1 MRLTPRR
8 ALLAALAVL
17 AAAGCSITEDRL
29 VFGPGPPALGL
40 VDPGWS
46 VEHPISG
53 EESLLGACLGPD
65 GEAWLVGTGGL
76 VLHDDGRG
84 WRREDTAGVD
94 AALGTVIAVDGGAF
108 AAGADGVV
116 LRREGRAWVREAT
129 GSDADLRALAVDA
142 HGVLWAAGSDGAL
155 LRREAGGW
163 TAVAVPDLGG
173 GGHCRANLTS
183 LAVLGDTLVVASD
196 AGEVLAHAD
205 GGWRRLGSF
214 APYGVIQ
221 LAAAATG
228 ELFVSTGD
236 LHCYAQGRWNP
247 VALDQDVRLLAA
259 AGTVLLMSR
268 AYSWVSARFLAAQ
281 PDSSNWSVDMAGA
294 PTAICL
300 DAAGRAL
307 AVDAGGGIARRVA
320 GAWAQDP
327 AGRLGTGRLFTLL
340 DGSCV
345 LVAGGRFLVRDEE
358 GGWRALEDHGAAPR
372 QYGSFHLDGVSRS
385 DFYVCTNWPWQVW
398 RFDGNWTELPLPLP
412 APPGIFDWEPKKSF
426 LVDSEGIPW
435 LSSYSQMPVGGGAT
449 LVERDIWR
457 WVRGAWSR
465 ASNPRGERGWNLQR
479 TASGQV
485 FAHGAWGAAYW
496 QRDGWRGVP
505 GIVPDKMGR
514 LWLAGR
520 GPAPL
525 VALRGEDWLARTSP
539 WDTTAA
545 WEGFGFSTFSYE
557 FGAVEGR
564 GGIYV
569 QPQDVH
575 GIRRLGAD
583 TRGEWGWAYATG
595 ELPEAMYSLHVEREG
610 SLIAVGSES
619 GRVYCYRP
627 PASPFNRAP

>member
-29 VFGPGPPALGL
+29 VFGPGPPVLGL
-40 VDPGWS
+40 ADPGWT

-53 EESLLGACLGPD
+53 EESPLGACLGPD

-94 AALGTVIAVDGGAF
+94 ATLTAVIAVDEGTF
-108 AAGADGVV
+108 AAGAGGVV
-116 LRREGRAWVREAT
+116 LRQEGRTWVREAT
-129 GSDADLRALAVDA
+129 GTGADLRTLAVDA
-142 HGVLWAAGSDGAL
+142 HGVLWTAGNDGAL

-163 TAVAVPDLGG
+163 TAVAVPDIEGG
-173 GGHCRANLTS
+173 GLCRANLTS

-228 ELFVSTGD
+228 ELFASTGD

-247 VALDQDVRLLAA
+247 VALDQEVRLLAA
-259 AGTVLLMSR
+259 AGTVLLSSH
-268 AYSWVSARFLAAQ
+268 AYSWVIARFLAAQ
-281 PDSSNWSVDMAGA
+281 PDSSNWSVTLDGA

-307 AVDAGGGIARRVA
+307 AVDAGGGIMRRIA
-320 GAWAQDP
+320 GAWQRDP

-345 LVAGGRFLVRDEE
+345 LAAGGRFLVRDEE
-358 GGWRALEDHGAAPR
+358 GRWLALEDDDSAPR
-372 QYGSFHLDGVSRS
+372 LYFSFHLDGVSRS
-385 DFYVCTNWPWQVW
+385 DFYVCIWPWQVSHY
-398 RFDGNWTELPLPLP
+398 DGSWTELPLPSP
-412 APPGIFDWEPKKSF
+412 APPILPIDWDPEDSF
-426 LVDSEGIPW
+426 LVDGEGVPW
-435 LSSYSQMPVGGGAT
+435 LCGDFHTS
-449 LVERDIWR
+449 VEDGTAGTGRDIWR

-465 ASNPRGERGWNLQR
+465 ASTPRGERGWNLQR

-505 GIVPDKMGR
+505 GIAPDKNGR

-520 GPAPL
+520 APGPL
-525 VALRGEDWLARTSP
+525 VALRGADWLARLSP

-545 WEGFGFSTFSYE
+545 WEALGFTPFLYDPR
-557 FGAVEGR
+557 AVEGR
-564 GGIYV
+564 GGIYL
-569 QPQDVH
+569 QPQDMH
-575 GIRRLGAD
+575 GVQRLGAD
-583 TRGEWGWAYATG
+583 ERGEWAWTYATG
-595 ELPEAMYSLHVEREG
+595 VEPEAMYSLHVEREG
-610 SLIAVGSES
+610 SLIAVGYES
-619 GRVYCYRP
+619 GRVYRYRP
-627 PASPFNRAP
+627 PAAPFNRTP